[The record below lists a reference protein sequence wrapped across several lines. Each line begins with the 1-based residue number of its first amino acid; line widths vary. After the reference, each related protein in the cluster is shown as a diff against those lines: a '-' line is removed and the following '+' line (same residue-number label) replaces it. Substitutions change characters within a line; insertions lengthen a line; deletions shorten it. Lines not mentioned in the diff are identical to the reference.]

1 MAISKPAT
9 PKQLAANGANA
20 RKGTGP
26 RTAAGKRRS
35 RLNALRHGFRAQYSR
50 EAMADLG
57 EDPAEFLRL
66 RRDLIGSFQ
75 PANPVEALLVDDLAI
90 LWWKKRRAD
99 RASTALQW
107 SEVERLEK
115 ERLRELHE
123 VNRETVDE
131 STDEMLELGL
141 RRLKNCAGKF
151 EEAYECLDFML
162 KTVEKDEYAPAFENA
177 CQVLWGAKPTPRVA
191 EILSLYRALSGRAE
205 PDESDR
211 ARDLPPEAKDHLLL
225 LIHTEIR
232 DLISEQQLF
241 QFEHIEISP
250 AMRRACLAPSGYRWS
265 LMIRQENALERQI
278 DRKVRLLLAL
288 QRSRHFNRGGPPG
301 EAAERRNS
309 SDDSPNRDTE
319 TALHKTKDV
328 KNERTNPSCPLESTK
343 VQKNE
348 PKRTHNEPNL
358 GANEPRTN
366 PNLQGGPPG
375 GRNTRPKIDRGAG
388 P

>member
-1 MAISKPAT
+1 MAISKLVT
-9 PKQLAANGANA
+9 PKQLAANSANA

-35 RLNALRHGFRAQYSR
+35 RLNALRHGFRAQFSR

-57 EDPAEFLRL
+57 EDPRDFQRL

-115 ERLRELHE
+115 QRLRELHE

-131 STDEMLELGL
+131 STDEMLEVGL
-141 RRLKNCAGKF
+141 RRLKDCAGKF

-162 KTVEKDEYAPAFENA
+162 KTVEKDEYASAFEDA
-177 CQVLWGAKPTPRVA
+177 CRVLWGAKPTPRVA
-191 EILSLYRALSGRAE
+191 EILSLYRALSGRDESGE
-205 PDESDR
+205 PGESDR
-211 ARDLPPEAKDHLLL
+211 ARDLPPEAKDGLLL

-232 DLISEQQLF
+232 DLLSEHELF
-241 QFEHIEISP
+241 QFEHVEISP
-250 AMRRACLAPSGYRWS
+250 AMRRACLAPTGYRWS

-278 DRKVRLLLAL
+278 DRKVKLLLSL
-288 QRSRHFNRGGPPG
+288 RRSRHFNRGGRPG
-301 EAAERRNS
+301 EAAGPRNS
-309 SDDSPNRDTE
+309 SDNS
-319 TALHKTKDV
+319 
-328 KNERTNPSCPLESTK
+328 S
-343 VQKNE
+343 
-348 PKRTHNEPNL
+348 KR
-358 GANEPRTN
+358 
-366 PNLQGGPPG
+366 G
-375 GRNTRPKIDRGAG
+375 GRDRSAQNKRC
-388 P
+388 